1 MIRTDLGIATA
12 YAEAVSKGYTGTR
25 DEFGQMFVDFGKTAE
40 KVTEDKKAVEQMKAS
55 VEETKNS
62 VDTTAAEFGQ
72 NVADKTE
79 EAKSAITEHAN
90 TEKAS
95 ATEAIAAV
103 KDSAAAEI
111 TKKGTDTLAT
121 IPEDYTSLNG
131 QVSQLKEDLG
141 DVREV
146 KYSRNLFDVSK
157 FLKDKE
163 ILSNGAIIDSTNNV
177 GITDFIDVSNKKL
190 VYFSKNG
197 SSLPQYNLYF
207 ISEFDSKKNAIKRIT
222 AADAN
227 YIYTPSDNARY
238 IRCCVKN
245 SIIDSLQIEY
255 DEITPFT
262 LYKKYIVIKG
272 SNIDDMSSAIEKNK
286 KTIDGVISIEVSK
299 NKFNISTAKDD
310 TAYKADGEYYAK
322 GYMLTDFI
330 PVETGRTIFSSVD
343 GIAKQINFVY
353 TFSDSKA
360 FIASYTYN
368 DTFDI
373 TENVAFIRICIY
385 GNTTN
390 LAKLQIEYD
399 EITPFTPYGLRKT
412 IITGDNITEMESN
425 INEIKEKGGSIYDLL
440 DNPLSRIND
449 SPELLSCFFNVGC
462 IGDSLASGVAVY
474 KNSQGETVVNSE
486 NRYNYSWGK
495 YLERMTG
502 NTYYNWSA
510 GGLRTDTWLSSSYA
524 TECFDGKH
532 LCQAYII
539 GLGQN
544 DNNKSQGSDIG
555 TSADIDLADYKN
567 NAESFYGRY
576 AKIIQKIKEV
586 QPKAKIFVVTDP
598 NDSVDANGYNVAIR
612 KMAELF
618 KFVYVLDMRKY
629 WNDAPC
635 KILLNNQKRY
645 GHFNAVGY
653 YLIAKMMMTY
663 IDWIMQKHW
672 EDFREIEN
680 IGTDWYYYDELK

>member
-1 MIRTDLGIATA
+1 MMHIL
-12 YAEAVSKGYTGTR
+12 
-25 DEFGQMFVDFGKTAE
+25 DET
-40 KVTEDKKAVEQMKAS
+40 
-55 VEETKNS
+55 
-62 VDTTAAEFGQ
+62 
-72 NVADKTE
+72 DKTE
-79 EAKSAITEHAN
+79 LEGKIKTVNDNVESVKSETN
-90 TEKAS
+90 S
-95 ATEAIAAV
+95 
-103 KDSAAAEI
+103 
-111 TKKGTDTLAT
+111 
-121 IPEDYTSLNG
+121 
-131 QVSQLKEDLG
+131 LKEDLG
-141 DVREV
+141 DVRDIE
-146 KYSRNLFDVSK
+146 YSRNLFDVSK

-163 ILSNGAIIDSTNNV
+163 ILSNGTIIDSTNNV

-222 AADAN
+222 ATDAN

-262 LYKKYIVIKG
+262 PYKKSVVIKG
-272 SNIDDMSSAIEKNK
+272 TNIDNMSSAIEKNK
-286 KTIDGVISIEVSK
+286 ETIDGVISIEVSK

-343 GIAKQINFVY
+343 GIAKQMNFVN
-353 TFSDSKA
+353 TFSDSKT
-360 FIASYTYN
+360 FIASYTYK
-368 DTFDI
+368 DTLNI
-373 TENVAFIRICIY
+373 TGNVAFIRICIY
-385 GNTTN
+385 GNTSN

-399 EITPFTPYGLRKT
+399 EITPFTPYNQIKT
-412 IITGDNITEMESN
+412 ILTGDNIVEMESD
-425 INEIKEKGGSIYDLL
+425 IKEIKENGNSIYDLP
-440 DNPLSRIND
+440 NSPLSRIND

-462 IGDSLASGVAVY
+462 IGDSLASGVSVY
-474 KNSQGETVVNSE
+474 KNAQGETVVNSE
-486 NRYNYSWGK
+486 NRYPYSWGK

-555 TSADIDLADYKN
+555 TSADIDLTDYKN
-567 NAESFYGRY
+567 NADSFYGRY

-598 NDSVDANGYNVAIR
+598 NDSVDTNGYNVAVR
-612 KMAELF
+612 KMADLF

-635 KILLNNQKRY
+635 KNLLNNQKRY

-653 YLIAKMMMTY
+653 LLIAKMMMTY

>member
-1 MIRTDLGIATA
+1 M
-12 YAEAVSKGYTGTR
+12 EKN
-25 DEFGQMFVDFGKTAE
+25 TAE
-40 KVTEDKKAVEQMKAS
+40 NAERIDTNAVE
-55 VEETKNS
+55 
-62 VDTTAAEFGQ
+62 
-72 NVADKTE
+72 
-79 EAKSAITEHAN
+79 I
-90 TEKAS
+90 
-95 ATEAIAAV
+95 
-103 KDSAAAEI
+103 
-111 TKKGTDTLAT
+111 
-121 IPEDYTSLNG
+121 
-131 QVSQLKEDLG
+131 SQLKEDLG
-141 DVREV
+141 DVRDIE
-146 KYSRNLFDVSK
+146 YSRNLFDVSK

-163 ILSNGAIIDSTNNV
+163 ISSNGTIIDSTNKV

-197 SSLPQYNLYF
+197 SSLPRYDLFF

-222 AADAN
+222 ATDAN

-245 SIIDSLQIEY
+245 SIINSLQIEY

-262 LYKKYIVIKG
+262 PYKKSIVIKG
-272 SNIDDMSSAIEKNK
+272 TNIDNMSSAIEKNK
-286 KTIDGVISIEVSK
+286 ETIDGVINVEISK
-299 NKFNISTAKDD
+299 NMFDVSTAKND

-322 GYMLTDFI
+322 GYMLSDFI
-330 PVETGRTIFSSVD
+330 PVKLGKTIFSSVN
-343 GIAKQINFVY
+343 GVSKQINFVS
-353 TFSDSKA
+353 TFNSSKT
-360 FIASYTYN
+360 FIANHTYK
-368 DTFDI
+368 DTFEI
-373 TENVAFIRICIY
+373 IGNVAYVRVCYY
-385 GNTTN
+385 GNTTS
-390 LAKLQIEYD
+390 LANLQIEYD
-399 EITPFTPYGLRKT
+399 EITPFKPYGERKT
-412 IITGDNITEMESN
+412 NLLADNITEIET
-425 INEIKEKGGSIYDLL
+425 EIEELKEKGTSIYELP

-449 SPELLSCFFNVGC
+449 CPELLSCFFNVGC

-474 KNSQGETVVNSE
+474 KDTQGQLVVNSV
-486 NRYNYSWGK
+486 NRYPYSWGK

-555 TSADIDLADYKN
+555 TSADIDLSDYKN

>member
-1 MIRTDLGIATA
+1 MVTLLEQSGNTTYGLRKYILDTEADVKDLPKEDVLMGSTATVIDSGKEYVFSSQRKEWLLDKSSVGGSIGSTGEQIKVSGVIQAELLDGTIGRNKINEAFETDLRNL
-12 YAEAVSKGYTGTR
+12 EKN
-25 DEFGQMFVDFGKTAE
+25 TAE
-40 KVTEDKKAVEQMKAS
+40 NAERIDTNAVE
-55 VEETKNS
+55 
-62 VDTTAAEFGQ
+62 
-72 NVADKTE
+72 
-79 EAKSAITEHAN
+79 I
-90 TEKAS
+90 
-95 ATEAIAAV
+95 
-103 KDSAAAEI
+103 
-111 TKKGTDTLAT
+111 
-121 IPEDYTSLNG
+121 
-131 QVSQLKEDLG
+131 SQLKEDLG
-141 DVREV
+141 DVRDIE
-146 KYSRNLFDVSK
+146 YSRNLFDVSK

-163 ILSNGAIIDSTNNV
+163 ISSNGTIIDSTNKV

-197 SSLPQYNLYF
+197 SSLPRYDLFF

-222 AADAN
+222 ATDAN

-245 SIIDSLQIEY
+245 SIINSLQIEY
-255 DEITPFT
+255 DEITPFKP
-262 LYKKYIVIKG
+262 Y
-272 SNIDDMSSAIEKNK
+272 
-286 KTIDGVISIEVSK
+286 
-299 NKFNISTAKDD
+299 
-310 TAYKADGEYYAK
+310 GERK
-322 GYMLTDFI
+322 
-330 PVETGRTIFSSVD
+330 
-343 GIAKQINFVY
+343 
-353 TFSDSKA
+353 
-360 FIASYTYN
+360 
-368 DTFDI
+368 
-373 TENVAFIRICIY
+373 
-385 GNTTN
+385 TN
-390 LAKLQIEYD
+390 LLA
-399 EITPFTPYGLRKT
+399 
-412 IITGDNITEMESN
+412 DNITEIET
-425 INEIKEKGGSIYDLL
+425 EIEELKEKGTSIYELP

-449 SPELLSCFFNVGC
+449 CPELLSCFFNVGC

-474 KNSQGETVVNSE
+474 KDTQGQLVVNSV
-486 NRYNYSWGK
+486 NRYPYSWGK

-555 TSADIDLADYKN
+555 TSADIDLSDYKN